1 MSFMIKQEWRIA
13 IKKLIVPIIFV
24 FLLVYVNL
32 TAISWVEDYGTIKAM
47 ATAHPMQIMRYT
59 QQIVQIVFGG
69 LIAISV
75 SVFWNLRSGNFLS
88 LVVGNRSQF
97 MRILFAKWSV
107 PVTLGL
113 LLMVNAAAYDLF
125 WLLIGKN
132 LYSKFLLHL
141 LKCWLLNG
149 IIPTLIAAQVGLLL
163 VLLCKSLS
171 RVIFALLI
179 CFFTFGGAIGIVFFG
194 SSLDNPWI
202 YKIVDIFAIYP
213 VGLQYWPDSIYGFSA
228 ENYRFAIGMF
238 WLTVTIILIY
248 FKLKDRNRVSSL
260 VNSIPFFVA
269 AIILLVYIIL
279 PNGAVR
285 KGQSYKISQN
295 FFYDSGA
302 VYPTADQLMVFSHAP
317 FSETEANFIVSRYDL
332 TIDIT
337 HQLNVT
343 AVIDVQNTGDS
354 MIFSLYYGYK
364 VLSVCDQDSNKL
376 DFVQNADALV
386 IQNTRT
392 VTQVT
397 IVYRGYCYG
406 FYSNDQAMFLPGDF
420 AWYPVPGYHHTLV
433 NNALSWYGN
442 VYLKNAVPFTIK
454 VDAPYTV
461 YSALNTEDHRMFTG
475 VTTRPTLVG
484 GLVEEK
490 EIGGLHTIYSPV
502 AEKNNV
508 FPTEV
513 IYKALVDLCHKYETV
528 LPKNFSYTYIQQ
540 PDTLTIDTYY
550 CEEHAI
556 VATQTSPKE
565 IAVGIA
571 AWILGDENEPA
582 THLLREYMNC
592 GIDFIPKFQGK
603 EPQSEMEQLYYDWAV
618 FAASHGIDFTVDKTI
633 DYVLQQKKGGI
644 INFLQAQIVDLSEA
658 K

>member
-295 FFYDSGA
+295 FFMT
-302 VYPTADQLMVFSHAP
+302 V
-317 FSETEANFIVSRYDL
+317 
-332 TIDIT
+332 
-337 HQLNVT
+337 
-343 AVIDVQNTGDS
+343 
-354 MIFSLYYGYK
+354 
-364 VLSVCDQDSNKL
+364 
-376 DFVQNADALV
+376 ALC
-386 IQNTRT
+386 I
-392 VTQVT
+392 
-397 IVYRGYCYG
+397 
-406 FYSNDQAMFLPGDF
+406 
-420 AWYPVPGYHHTLV
+420 
-433 NNALSWYGN
+433 
-442 VYLKNAVPFTIK
+442 
-454 VDAPYTV
+454 
-461 YSALNTEDHRMFTG
+461 
-475 VTTRPTLVG
+475 
-484 GLVEEK
+484 
-490 EIGGLHTIYSPV
+490 
-502 AEKNNV
+502 
-508 FPTEV
+508 
-513 IYKALVDLCHKYETV
+513 
-528 LPKNFSYTYIQQ
+528 
-540 PDTLTIDTYY
+540 
-550 CEEHAI
+550 
-556 VATQTSPKE
+556 
-565 IAVGIA
+565 
-571 AWILGDENEPA
+571 
-582 THLLREYMNC
+582 
-592 GIDFIPKFQGK
+592 
-603 EPQSEMEQLYYDWAV
+603 
-618 FAASHGIDFTVDKTI
+618 
-633 DYVLQQKKGGI
+633 LQQI
-644 INFLQAQIVDLSEA
+644 S
-658 K
+658 